1 MNPSLNLATR
11 TYLNRRLLY
20 AAYVLA
26 ALLLILSLAG
36 LGTYLW
42 NCRQESQNLRAAIDQ
57 MQRDS
62 QPAGGTAEVRF
73 SAEEYQRL
81 RGRIAFFNGVLARD
95 TFRWTD
101 LLDRMEQLVPAGIGL
116 RSIQPEFR
124 GGSLKISGQARN
136 LDKLQD
142 FLDQLLASSDFSAV
156 YLLNQARIE
165 AGRGATGSGNEL
177 SFSLVLE
184 GAF

>member
-1 MNPSLNLATR
+1 MNPSLNLATK

-20 AAYVLA
+20 AGYGVAML
-26 ALLLILSLAG
+26 LLLILLAG
-36 LGTYLW
+36 LGAYFW
-42 NCRQESQNLRAAIDQ
+42 SCWQESQKLRAAIVQ
-57 MQRDS
+57 MERAA
-62 QPAGGTAEVRF
+62 QPEVGTAEVRF

-81 RGRIAFFNGVLARD
+81 RERIAFFNGVLAKD

-101 LLDRMEQLVPAGIGL
+101 LLGRLERLVPAGIGL
-116 RSIQPEFR
+116 RSIQPDFR
-124 GGSLKISGQARN
+124 GRSLRISGLARN
-136 LDKLQD
+136 LDKLQN
-142 FLDQLLASSDFSAV
+142 FLDRLLASEDIAAV

-165 AGRGATGSGNEL
+165 PGRGQTGGGEEL